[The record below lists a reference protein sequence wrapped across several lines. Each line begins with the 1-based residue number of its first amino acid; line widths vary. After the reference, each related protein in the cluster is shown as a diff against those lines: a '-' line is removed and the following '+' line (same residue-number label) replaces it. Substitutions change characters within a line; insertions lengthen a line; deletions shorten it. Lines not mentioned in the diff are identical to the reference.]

1 MKKIFVGNF
10 AFTVTEQY
18 IRELFEAYGKVDS
31 VSLVTDK
38 DTGRARGF
46 GFVEMSDDNEAAKAI
61 AALNGNDAGGRPLNV
76 SEARPKAERG
86 NLRGSG
92 RDQYR
97 AKDRGRREP
106 RW

>member
-1 MKKIFVGNF
+1 MKIFVGNF
-10 AFTVTEQY
+10 AFTVTEEHL
-18 IRELFEAYGKVDS
+18 RGLFAAFGQVDS
-31 VSLVTDK
+31 VELVTDRE
-38 DTGRARGF
+38 TGRARGF
-46 GFVEMSDDNEAAKAI
+46 GFVQMPDNTAAQAAI
-61 AALNGNDAGGRPLNV
+61 TALNGSDSGGRPLNV

-97 AKDRGRREP
+97 DKGRPRREP